1 MNPSLSVAPEAA
13 LLFACARGVPDTA
26 AIRELARQG
35 IDWEKFLALA
45 ETHGLGSLC
54 CRRLE
59 DTCRDAIP
67 AAVREA
73 LRGCLRLDA
82 QRNLFLTGELFR
94 ILDGLAGRGVNALAF
109 KGPVLG
115 WWLYGNPG
123 LRRFND
129 LDLLVERNVLDR
141 AIAALAE
148 IGYGA
153 ETARNGTARII
164 PSLGQIS
171 LFRKAPPA
179 EVDLHWDLAPSAMGL
194 ALDARFLLPRA
205 MNVMVAGRPV
215 LTFGAEDQFLVSAFH
230 AGKHGWT
237 SLAWLADL
245 SALIETHAP
254 DWPRLLAEAR
264 RKQISR
270 ALFVGLHLIHDLL
283 GTPLPAAIRSPL
295 ERDTAAAAIAAET
308 CAFLLQGPAPR
319 GIFPPEI
326 RSELRLTEGW
336 VRKAAY
342 CWRKISEPSAED
354 GNLPK
359 PARPFRLALKYAY
372 RLAGLQ

>member
-1 MNPSLSVAPEAA
+1 MTHALPVAPEAA
-13 LLFACARGVPDTA
+13 LLFACARGVPDA
-26 AIRELARQG
+26 VAIRELVHQG
-35 IDWEKFLALA
+35 IDWQAFLSLA
-45 ETHGLGSLC
+45 ETHGLSSLC

-59 DTCRDAIP
+59 DACLDAVP
-67 AAVREA
+67 KAAREA
-73 LRGCLRLDA
+73 LRGRLRLDA

-94 ILDGLAGRGVNALAF
+94 ILDGLAACGVNALAF

-141 AIAALAE
+141 AIRALAE
-148 IGYGA
+148 IGYGV
-153 ETARNGTARII
+153 ETAGARII
-164 PSLGQIS
+164 PCLGQIS

-179 EVDLHWDLAPSAMGL
+179 EVDLHWDLAPRAMGL
-194 ALDARFLLPRA
+194 ALDARFLLPRS
-205 MNVMVAGRPV
+205 MSVMVAGRPV
-215 LTFGAEDQFLVSAFH
+215 LTVGAEDQFLMCAFH
-230 AGKHGWT
+230 GGKHGWT
-237 SLAWLADL
+237 SLAWLADF
-245 SALIETHAP
+245 SALIETRAP

-270 ALFVGLHLIHDLL
+270 ALFVGLHLVHDLL

-295 ERDTAAAAIAAET
+295 ERDAASAAFAAET
-308 CAFLLQGPAPR
+308 RANLLQGQAPG
-319 GIFPPEI
+319 GIFPREL
-326 RSELRLTEGW
+326 RNELRLTEGW
-336 VRKAAY
+336 ARKAAY
-342 CWRKISEPSAED
+342 CWRKISDPSSED
-354 GNLPK
+354 GTLPK